1 MIFLILVQL
10 YTVPIILNALGVEDY
25 GIYNV
30 VGGIVTMFSFIGG
43 ALASGS
49 QRFLAY
55 SLGSGDEVK
64 LKEVFDSTQTIYLGF
79 AIVLLIF
86 SELLGIWFLNYKMQI
101 PIERLNAANWVY
113 QLSILSDRKSVV

>member
-1 MIFLILVQL
+1 MEPAFNFKLNICNVSNKNNNRRLAVNSLFLYLRMIFLILVQL

-55 SLGSGDEVK
+55 W
-64 LKEVFDSTQTIYLGF
+64 Q
-79 AIVLLIF
+79 VLNRSAKI
-86 SELLGIWFLNYKMQI
+86 
-101 PIERLNAANWVY
+101 
-113 QLSILSDRKSVV
+113 

>member
-1 MIFLILVQL
+1 MSNKNNNRRLAINSLFLYLRMIFLILVQL

-55 SLGSGDEVK
+55 SLGNGDEV
-64 LKEVFDSTQTIYLGF
+64 
-79 AIVLLIF
+79 
-86 SELLGIWFLNYKMQI
+86 
-101 PIERLNAANWVY
+101 
-113 QLSILSDRKSVV
+113 